1 MYGQKPV
8 ESDRKW
14 MYCVA
19 VILFVSI
26 GLGSAFGA
34 STSWKNAG
42 TGNWSVASNWSGGVP
57 DSSTDAWVEQGIVQ
71 VNEDNQW
78 CQGLFITGGW
88 GLIPEVRLESGSLT
102 AREKVTVGYYKY
114 ENGLLVHSGGRL
126 VTGDLVLAQGTGSSG
141 SFELSGDAELEAVNG
156 TLGGWG
162 GPAVF
167 TQTGGTATFSGV
179 LYLTTYYGTHNDA
192 TYTLSGGKLKANI
205 IYINGNDSGGDGLF
219 EITDAGAE
227 IEITDSFNIQPKG
240 IFHAVPGTVMH
251 LTRYGGFT
259 VEKDASAA
267 DLEDL
272 DNLTLIYSTL
282 SGPGPSGYSG
292 ELEVFAEDTGL
303 EGLNTSPRFGTITLS
318 RGAQVWLFDNFNNP
332 AGSPAHALY
341 ARELNLSKGSIIH
354 LNGFNIYCECFLN
367 MGGTVDDSQ
376 GGSVIYENECHVFTV
391 EADPVNLPADGVSTS
406 AITST
411 LIVDGMAVPGRPIRF
426 YTDRGL
432 LTDGVVTD
440 TSLLAVT
447 DSDGRASVE
456 LIADDSGA
464 GTANVNAEI
473 LDWDWTAGCEVE
485 IIDYHI
491 WTTVDKAFYTR
502 IPGRVAP
509 YELTFPNAMF
519 SSSTPMPT
527 LYGETRIP
535 VRLRVEGM
543 DVAGVAIELSSEM
556 GARCGI
562 FQIDY
567 PFTVFTE
574 ADGTAE
580 FTLIV
585 DNPYLTLVTS
595 PFDME
600 DDKDFV
606 LDLILQVV
614 GHPGSKKTMEFPIL
628 DNYQI
633 LFHTFEE
640 NLPDGHI
647 WDLSDPFNAVQYPA
661 YWPLIVSGV
670 WAGVANNILD
680 TIWWIEYKATGLS
693 RSPYGPFTCGCYQLM
708 VLELLDKI
716 RLEMVSGKSAML
728 LNGFHYGPVKVLWGG
743 HQAAM
748 IWPSH
753 RVWHDPTW
761 THVWD
766 PWIPQYPEGASYTL
780 AQWME
785 GMGIVVPAFGWL
797 FNLFLEP
804 GSSNGFAQNYYP
816 PNSGISYPAAINP
829 GTAACGGERL
839 GYISLVLHCPVDL
852 MVTDD
857 QGRRVGLLPNTPE
870 GECPYLNEIP
880 GAEFYPQL
888 LPDGSR
894 AFLLEIPR
902 QNLLVDIL
910 GNQSGDFSAAV
921 YISDEPEKVIQYTA
935 AAIQKEQSAQ
945 LFIDPNAPHDPVMIY
960 DNGDLILPDETL
972 SLSDLGYDEISDQT
986 ALRISITNRTVYS
999 FHAPLRIVLD
1009 QVDPGAVTP
1018 VSWDGIDSQGKPYLD
1033 LSGDLTDGRL
1043 DPGQSLQ
1050 RMVFWK
1056 HSQGNSFHISLS
1068 VTGRTGTGG
1077 TLTARRTNFKLNQP
1091 LCGKHYFVTPPRELT
1106 ENNASDWYGWADQ
1119 GSPDNTYLENDPF
1132 WMVEGTSSVIFY
1144 TDGARDTL
1152 IRYPATYQAQ
1162 WDLSD
1167 ADFLTMSLYADNL
1180 NELQFESG
1188 PIVRLKKDAENYLE
1202 YIYYQGGV
1210 PYPVINDAVDQW
1222 RTWTIRLNADP
1233 SETDGWRLIRHGQ
1246 ADLSEVAYVEI
1257 HADTSDSGFV
1267 LWIDNMSFDL
1277 PEYRYRDFNCD
1288 DRVEMDD
1295 LVILAVQWLGEEGGY
1310 ASHRATDLDQ
1320 NGRVDLSDFTRF
1332 AEQWLG
1338 GRTP

>member
-1 MYGQKPV
+1 MI
-8 ESDRKW
+8 RNW
-14 MYCVA
+14 RICIVA
-19 VILFVSI
+19 AFVFILTGWGRI
-26 GLGSAFGA
+26 GAV
-34 STSWKNAG
+34 STSWQNTG
-42 TGNWSVASNWSGGVP
+42 TGNWSAGINWSGGVP
-57 DSSTDAWVEQGIVQ
+57 DSSTEACVQQGVAQIT
-71 VNEDNQW
+71 NGNQW
-78 CQGLFITGGW
+78 CQSLFITGGW
-88 GLIPEVRLESGSLT
+88 GLIPEVHLLSGSLT
-102 AREKVTVGYYKY
+102 AREKVTVGYYQY

-126 VTGDLVLAQGTGSSG
+126 VTGDLVMAQGTGSSG
-141 SFELSGDAELEAVNG
+141 SYELSGDAELEAVAG
-156 TLGGWG
+156 TLGVWS

-167 TQTGGTATFSGV
+167 TQTGGTATFSQV
-179 LYLTTYYGTHNDA
+179 LYLTTYYGTNNDA
-192 TYTLSGGKLKANI
+192 TYTLSGGKLTANI

-227 IEITDSFNIQPKG
+227 IEITDSFNIQAKG
-240 IFHAVPGTVMH
+240 TFHAVPGTVIH
-251 LTRYGGFT
+251 LKHHGGFA
-259 VEKDASAA
+259 VEKDTSAG
-267 DLEDL
+267 DLGDL
-272 DNLTLIYSTL
+272 DNLTLVFSTQ
-282 SGPGPSGYSG
+282 PGPSAPHGG
-292 ELEVFAEDTGL
+292 EIEVFAEDTGL
-303 EGLNTSPRFGTITLS
+303 DGLDSSPRFGTVTLS
-318 RGAQVWLFDNFNNP
+318 RGARVCLFNNFNN
-332 AGSPAHALY
+332 AVGSPVQALY
-341 ARELNLSKGSIIH
+341 VRDLNLSKGSTLD
-354 LNGFNIYCECFLN
+354 LNGYNIYCECFLN
-367 MGGTVDDSQ
+367 MGGTVDDSK
-376 GGSVIYENECHVFTV
+376 GGSVIYENECHVFTI
-391 EADPVNLPADGVSTS
+391 EADPVHLHADGVSTS
-406 AITST
+406 EITST
-411 LIVDGMAVPGRPIRF
+411 LIVDGVAEVGRPIRF

-432 LTDGVVTD
+432 LTDGVTTD

-456 LIADDSGA
+456 LIADDSGT
-464 GTANVNAEI
+464 GTAAVNAEVP
-473 LDWDWTAGCEVE
+473 DWDWTTGCEVE

-491 WTTVDKAFYTR
+491 WTTAEKAVYTR

-535 VRLRVEGM
+535 VSLRVEGM
-543 DVAGVAIELSSEM
+543 DVAGVEIELSSEM
-556 GARCGI
+556 GDRCGI

-595 PFDME
+595 SFDME

-606 LDLILQVV
+606 LDLTLQVV

-647 WDLSDPFNAVQYPA
+647 WNLSDPFNAIQYPA

-680 TIWWIEYKATGLS
+680 MLWWIEYKTTGL
-693 RSPYGPFTCGCYQLM
+693 RQSPYGPFTCGCYQLM

-748 IWPSH
+748 IWPGH
-753 RVWHDPTW
+753 RVWHDPAW

-785 GMGIVVPAFGWL
+785 GMGIVIPAFGWL

-804 GSSNGFAQNYYP
+804 GSSNGFAQSYYP
-816 PNSGISYPAAINP
+816 PNSGISYPADINP
-829 GTAACGGERL
+829 GTADCGGERL
-839 GYISLVLHCPVDL
+839 GHISLVLHCPVDL

-857 QGRRVGLLPNTPE
+857 QGRRAGLLPNTPE

-888 LPDGSR
+888 LLDGSR

-902 QNLLVDIL
+902 QNLIVDIL

-921 YISDEPEKVIQYTA
+921 YIADEPGKVIHYTA

-945 LFIDPNAPHDPVMIY
+945 LFIDPNAVHDPVMVY

-972 SLSDLGYDEISDQT
+972 SLSDLGYDETTDQT
-986 ALRISITNRTVYS
+986 SLRISMTNRTDHS
-999 FHAPLRIVLD
+999 FHTPLRIVLD

-1018 VSWDGIDSQGKPYLD
+1018 VSWDGVDSQGKPYLD
-1033 LSGDLTDGRL
+1033 LSGDLTEGRL
-1043 DPGQSLQ
+1043 DPGQSFQ
-1050 RMVFWK
+1050 RTVFWK

-1068 VTGRTGTGG
+1068 LTGQTATGG
-1077 TLTARRTNFKLNQP
+1077 ALTARRTNFKLNQP
-1091 LCGKHYFVTPPRELT
+1091 LCGKHYFITPPKELT
-1106 ENNASDWYGWADQ
+1106 ENNASDWYCWADE
-1119 GSPDNTYLENDPF
+1119 GNYGWSYLENDPF
-1132 WMVEGTSSVIFY
+1132 WMLEGASSIIFN
-1144 TDGARDTL
+1144 TDGAFDTL
-1152 IRYPATYQAQ
+1152 VRYPETYEAR

-1167 ADFLTMSLYADNL
+1167 ADFLTLSLYADNP
-1180 NELQFESG
+1180 NELLFQSG
-1188 PIVRLKKDAENYLE
+1188 PIVQLKKDADNYLE
-1202 YIYYQGGV
+1202 YVYYQGGQ
-1210 PYPVINDAVDQW
+1210 PQPVINEAVYQW
-1222 RTWTIRLNADP
+1222 QNWTIPLRANPA
-1233 SETDGWRLIRHGQ
+1233 ETDGWRLIPYGQ
-1246 ADLSEVAYVEI
+1246 ADLSEIAYVEI
-1257 HADTSDSGFV
+1257 HADTWDSGFV
-1267 LWIDNMSFDL
+1267 LWIDQVSFDL

-1288 DRVEMDD
+1288 DQVGIDD
-1295 LVILAVQWLGEEGGY
+1295 LAILAAQWLGGEGGF

-1320 NGRVDLSDFTRF
+1320 NCRVDLSDFASF
-1332 AEQWLG
+1332 AQQWLAG
-1338 GRTP
+1338 TSP